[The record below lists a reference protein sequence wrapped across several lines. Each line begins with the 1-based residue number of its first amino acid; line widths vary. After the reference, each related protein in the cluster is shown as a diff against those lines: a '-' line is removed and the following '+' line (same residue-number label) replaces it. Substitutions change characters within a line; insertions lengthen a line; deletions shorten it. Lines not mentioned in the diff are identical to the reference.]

1 MRVSINLES
10 SSFLLPLT
18 RLVHESRKIKGD
30 KFLKI
35 EKWDRN
41 AEELLFI
48 LKL

>member
-1 MRVSINLES
+1 MILEF
-10 SSFLLPLT
+10 SSFFLT
-18 RLVHESRKIKGD
+18 LASLVHKSRKIKGD

-41 AEELLFI
+41 AKRLLFI